1 VTSLI
6 RLDNS
11 TLVIPAEDVIELYS
25 SNVNEQL
32 SFDLGDQLPWAKSLA
47 VFDLETTGL
56 DLQQARIVTA
66 CAVAIDEHGQVSG
79 ANTEW
84 LADPGIEIPEAASNV
99 HGVTTE
105 IARAKGRNT
114 KDVVSEILESLRGFF
129 SAGIPVVAYN
139 APYDFTILHYEAL
152 RNGLEPL
159 SDPKPIIDP
168 LVLDKFVDT
177 YRSGK
182 RTLQVAASVY
192 GVQLSD
198 AHNATADAI
207 AAGKVAQSIARK
219 YASKLPADVFELHD
233 AQRIWSEKQDDS
245 YESFRRKSSPEFTVV
260 RGWPV
265 KL

>member
-1 VTSLI
+1 M
-6 RLDNS
+6 
-11 TLVIPAEDVIELYS
+11 
-25 SNVNEQL
+25 
-32 SFDLGDQLPWAKSLA
+32 SFDLGDQLPWANSLA

-56 DLQQARIVTA
+56 DLAEARIVTA
-66 CAVAIDEHGQVSG
+66 CSVAIDERGQVTG
-79 ANTEW
+79 ANSEW

-105 IARAKGRNT
+105 MARARGRNS
-114 KDVVSEILESLRGFF
+114 KEVVSEILETLRGFF
-129 SAGIPVVAYN
+129 KAGVPVVAYN
-139 APYDFTILHYEAL
+139 APYDFTILHHEAI

-168 LVLDKFVDT
+168 LVIDKFVDQ

-182 RTLQVAASVY
+182 RTLQAAALVY
-192 GVQLSD
+192 GVSLSD

-207 AAGKVAQSIARK
+207 AAGKVAQAIALK
-219 YASKLPADVFELHD
+219 HSAKLPADAFELHD
-233 AQRIWSEKQDDS
+233 AQKVWSVKQDDS
-245 YESFRRKSSPEFTVV
+245 YEMFRRKSSPDFEVV

>member
-1 VTSLI
+1 MN
-6 RLDNS
+6 D
-11 TLVIPAEDVIELYS
+11 
-25 SNVNEQL
+25 QL
-32 SFDLGDQLPWAKSLA
+32 SFDLGDQPSWATSLA

-56 DLQQARIVTA
+56 DLTEARIVTA
-66 CAVAIDEHGQVSG
+66 CAVTIDEQGQVTGS
-79 ANTEW
+79 NNEW

-105 IARAKGRNT
+105 IARARGR
-114 KDVVSEILESLRGFF
+114 KSKEVVSEILETLRGFF
-129 SAGIPVVAYN
+129 KEGVPVVAYN
-139 APYDFTILHYEAL
+139 APYDFSILHHEAI

-159 SDPKPIIDP
+159 SDPRPIIDP
-168 LVLDKFVDT
+168 LVLDKFVDQ

-192 GVQLSD
+192 GVPLSD

-207 AAGKVAQSIARK
+207 AAGKVAQAIARRHS
-219 YASKLPADVFELHD
+219 AKLPADVFELHD
-233 AQRIWSEKQDDS
+233 AQIAWSANQDDS
-245 YESFRRKSSPEFTVV
+245 YESFRRKSSPDFTVV